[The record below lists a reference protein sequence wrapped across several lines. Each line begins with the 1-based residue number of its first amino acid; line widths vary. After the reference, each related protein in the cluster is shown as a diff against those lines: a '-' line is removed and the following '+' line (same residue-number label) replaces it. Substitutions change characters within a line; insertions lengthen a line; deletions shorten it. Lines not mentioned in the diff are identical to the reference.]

1 MIKHRCKRL
10 CFNIVVINR
19 TLVFHD
25 LKNKQNYCFVYDFNL
40 GLTRINLIITSIKSI
55 SVIFVTSSNFQII
68 TDMKKKIIGFSGLL
82 VVALL
87 AFMVVNAQASDK
99 KDKKSK
105 KAKTEVTHDCSK
117 CPSAATCTSAAASPS
132 ADVVAACDTTKCKKD
147 GKCDPAKCK
156 EGKCEKTGDCKKE
169 CKGASAEMKSD
180 STKCCK
186 KAGTK

>member
-1 MIKHRCKRL
+1 MFD
-10 CFNIVVINR
+10 CF
-19 TLVFHD
+19 
-25 LKNKQNYCFVYDFNL
+25 KNKQNYCFICDFNL

-55 SVIFVTSSNFQII
+55 SVIFVTSFNSQIF

-87 AFMVVNAQASDK
+87 ALMVVNAQANDK

-117 CPSAATCTSAAASPS
+117 CPTAATCTSAAAGPS
-132 ADVVAACDTTKCKKD
+132 ADVVAACDSTKCKKD

-156 EGKCEKTGDCKKE
+156 EGKCEKASGCKKE
-169 CKGASAEMKSD
+169 CKGASSEMKSD